1 MYQIQHKLIV
11 NQLNGLIKC
20 MITERLFDTKQ
31 TDVGTGL
38 LHPCSWQD
46 KEMSIFI
53 PDLSYNCLELSDEIA
68 LLLT

>member
-1 MYQIQHKLIV
+1 MHHIQAKLNV
-11 NQLNGLIKC
+11 KQLNDLIKC
-20 MITERLFDTKQ
+20 IITKIQFDTKQ

-53 PDLSYNCLELSDEIA
+53 PNLSYNCLEFSGEIA
-68 LLLT
+68 LLLP

>member
-1 MYQIQHKLIV
+1 MHQIQPKLSV
-11 NQLNGLIKC
+11 TQLNDLIGC
-20 MITERLFDTKQ
+20 IITERLFDTKQ

-53 PDLSYNCLELSDEIA
+53 PNLSYNCLEFSGEIA
-68 LLLT
+68 LLLP